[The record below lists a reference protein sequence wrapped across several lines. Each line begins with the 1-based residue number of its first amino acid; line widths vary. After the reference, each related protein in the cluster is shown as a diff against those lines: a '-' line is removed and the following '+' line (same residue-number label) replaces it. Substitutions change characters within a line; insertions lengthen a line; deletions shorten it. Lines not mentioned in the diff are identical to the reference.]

1 MGNAEQAATI
11 NFPES
16 RRVLGHVNHTI
27 LGSTVDYPSD
37 SSASCNFWHLSN
49 LNTVINQH
57 YQKLHTVQWCF
68 HCNVYNGNIMYDEP
82 ISKTQSQATVFLRFS
97 LYSIVFIHIKSL
109 IKIQVSAVLKINDK
123 ILALFVCFYQCDAML
138 ARVIAIATCP
148 SVCLSVRHTPVLCQN
163 KES

>member
-57 YQKLHTVQWCF
+57 YQKLHTVHCCFTAMFTMGTSCMMSQFPKPKVKPQFFWGF
-68 HCNVYNGNIMYDEP
+68 HC
-82 ISKTQSQATVFLRFS
+82 
-97 LYSIVFIHIKSL
+97 
-109 IKIQVSAVLKINDK
+109 
-123 ILALFVCFYQCDAML
+123 IL
-138 ARVIAIATCP
+138 
-148 SVCLSVRHTPVLCQN
+148 
-163 KES
+163 